1 MTTPPISAAAE
12 PYLFKQFIRR
22 AWYVAA
28 WDHDISAD
36 GMLAR
41 TLLGEPVVFYRNQSG
56 QVVALEDRCCHRAA
70 PLSRGR
76 KEGDCV
82 RCLYHGM
89 KFDSQGVCV
98 DSPGQSVIPEKARVK
113 SYPVVERDRFVWIWM
128 GDPSE
133 ANDQEILDFFWHNSP
148 DWRMKPGYIH
158 YQANYQLIV
167 DNLLDFSHLSY
178 VHPTTLG
185 TQANADTQ
193 AQVERYDAGLKI
205 TRWYLNSEMSPNHKR
220 VSSYQGPVD
229 RWQIYQ
235 WHAPAFMRMDAGSA
249 PAGSGAPEGRLDPRA
264 LQFRHTSVQ
273 TPETLGTSHYFF
285 CQARNFALDNEAMT
299 DAIFDDVVTAFDEDR
314 QMIEAQQRVLDHT
327 PAFTPFATAHDK
339 GLIQARMLIREA
351 LRRG

>member
-1 MTTPPISAAAE
+1 MSDS
-12 PYLFKQFIRR
+12 YLPTQFIRH

-28 WDHDISAD
+28 WDHDVTQE

-41 TLLGEPVVFYRNQSG
+41 TLLGEPVVFYRDQRG

-70 PLSRGR
+70 PLSIGR

-89 KFDSQGVCV
+89 KFDPQGVCV
-98 DSPGQSVIPEKARVK
+98 DIPGQAVIPDKARVK

-128 GDPSE
+128 GEPSE
-133 ANDQEILDFFWHNSP
+133 ANPADILDFFWHASP
-148 DWRMKPGYIH
+148 QWRMKPGYIH
-158 YQANYQLIV
+158 YKAHYQLIV

-185 TQANADTQ
+185 TQANAETQ
-193 AQVERYDAGLKI
+193 AQVERHEGGLKI

-220 VSSYQGPVD
+220 VSRYQGPVD

-249 PAGSGAPEGRLDPRA
+249 PTGTGAPEGRLDPRS

-285 CQARNFALDNEAMT
+285 CQARNFELDNEAMT
-299 DAIFDDVVTAFDEDR
+299 DAIFQDVVTAFGEDR
-314 QMIEAQQRVLDHT
+314 DMIEAQQRVLDQS
-327 PAFTPFATAHDK
+327 PDFKPFATSHDK
-339 GLIQARMLIREA
+339 GLIQARMLIRER
-351 LRRG
+351 LRGEELSRA